1 MTPSQKPT
9 SSEER
14 LNKFLA
20 RAGVASRRGA
30 EELISAGRV
39 RINGNLV
46 TEMGIKVI
54 PGEDVVEVDGVAV
67 RLKEE
72 RLYVILNKPAG
83 YVSTLKDPQGRRT
96 VAELMPVTDHRLFN
110 VGRLD
115 MDTTGILL
123 LTDDGELAH
132 RLMHPRYHMSK
143 EYMATVSGRPTEET
157 LAHVRAGVELDDGLT
172 RPAEATAERL
182 GDTTSLVRLVIR
194 EGKKRQ
200 VRRMLAAVGHRVLA
214 LHRVRFGPINLGE
227 LPLGE
232 TRVLTDTEVEALLAN
247 AGFEKRGN

>member
-1 MTPSQKPT
+1 MTPSQRPT

-46 TEMGIKVI
+46 SEMGVKVI
-54 PGEDVVEVDGVAV
+54 AGQDVVEVDGEPV
-67 RLKEE
+67 RIKPE
-72 RLYVILNKPAG
+72 RLYVILNKPTG

-96 VAELMPVTDHRLFN
+96 VAELMPETDHRLFN

-115 MDTTGILL
+115 MDTTGLLL

-143 EYMATVSGRPTEET
+143 EYLATVAGRPTEET
-157 LAHVRAGVELDDGLT
+157 LAHVRAGVELDDGIT
-172 RPAEATAERL
+172 RPAEAVAERL
-182 GDTTSLVRLVIR
+182 GDTTSLIRLTIR

-200 VRRMLAAVGHRVLA
+200 VRRMLRAVGHRVLA
-214 LHRVRFGPINLGE
+214 LHRVRMGPISLGE

-232 TRVLTDTEVEALLAN
+232 TRELSAEETQVLLAN
-247 AGFEKRGN
+247 AGLSDRSD